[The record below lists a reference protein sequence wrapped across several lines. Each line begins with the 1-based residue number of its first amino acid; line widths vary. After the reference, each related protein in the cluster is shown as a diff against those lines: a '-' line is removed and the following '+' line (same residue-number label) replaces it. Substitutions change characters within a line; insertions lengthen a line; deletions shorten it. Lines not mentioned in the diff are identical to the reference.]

1 MSKGKKIALAVLV
14 LIIILI
20 IFLATNYMR
29 SGKNGAELLLPELKI
44 ASIQILD
51 LDSEKAVANMQMQ
64 LDNPLI
70 GIHVDSLYY
79 TMYIEGKEVIRST
92 YPAPFDL
99 PSDSNAVLSLPITIY
114 YDKLIPL
121 LETLEKK
128 GIDSVTYKVTTV
140 AYTNYLLKK
149 KMVIETERYLPLIKI
164 PKIAIENIRVH
175 KLGVSNT
182 AVSISIALYN
192 PNVFAF
198 GFKDMNYKV
207 RINEDNTIEGNM
219 PESVWAPARDTTKF
233 TIQSDIDLKDAAE
246 NIVDYLLKPAKSS
259 YTIRSEMKII
269 SKHEMIENSKMILTA
284 SGTLKEIK
292 EIQKDSKEEKKT
304 KENSK
309 RTL

>member
-1 MSKGKKIALAVLV
+1 MSKGKKIAFFLFVLTIVMIIVLV
-14 LIIILI
+14 
-20 IFLATNYMR
+20 TNYSR
-29 SGKNGAELLLPELKI
+29 SGKNVAELLPELKI

-64 LDNPLI
+64 FDNPLI

-79 TMYIEGKEVIRST
+79 TMYIEGIEVIRST

-99 PSDSNAVLSLPITIY
+99 PSDSSSVLSLPVTIY

-121 LETLEKK
+121 LKNLDKK
-128 GIDSVTYKVTTV
+128 GLDSVTYKVTTI

-164 PKIAIENIRVH
+164 PEIAIENIRIG

-182 AVSISIALYN
+182 IVSISIALYN

-219 PESVWAPARDTTKF
+219 PESVWTPAKDTTKF
-233 TIQSDIDLKDAAE
+233 TIHSNIDLKDAAE

-259 YTIRSEMKII
+259 YTIRSDMKII

-292 EIQKDSKEEKKT
+292 ELQKDTKEEKKT
-304 KENSK
+304 KEKSK
-309 RTL
+309 QAL